1 MDTTELADMHKAQL
15 VDLLH
20 LAQHVSSG
28 LVRTLLLVS
37 VTITS
42 EDLDGAALTR
52 DAAQMIAGMLLEE
65 AAEKRKVNDIGAA
78 EVRERAVEQFRML
91 IEETLRPVPLQQ

>member
-1 MDTTELADMHKAQL
+1 MDTTELASMHKAQL

-20 LAQHVSSG
+20 LAQHVMQG
-28 LVRTLLLVS
+28 LTRTVLLVS

-42 EDLDGAALTR
+42 EELDGATLTR

-65 AAEKRKVNDIGAA
+65 AAEKRKVNDIGEA
-78 EVRERAVEQFRML
+78 EVRERAVEQFKML
-91 IEETLRPVPLQQ
+91 IDETLRPVPVQQ